1 MEVIEGM
8 PIRGISNTDKA
19 DMKLTV
25 TGYLGYYQKW

>member
-8 PIRGISNTDKA
+8 PIHGIGNTNKA
-19 DMKLTV
+19 DQKLTV